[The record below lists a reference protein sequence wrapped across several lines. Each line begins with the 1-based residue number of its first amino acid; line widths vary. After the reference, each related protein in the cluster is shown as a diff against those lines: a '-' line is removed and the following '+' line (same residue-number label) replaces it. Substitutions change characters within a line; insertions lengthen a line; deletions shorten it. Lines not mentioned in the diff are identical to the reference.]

1 MDTRSAILPTA
12 ALILVLAIA
21 PSPVDAQSG
30 RVTVWNGVYSRAQAE
45 RGRAAYERNCDRCHA
60 PDLMGVEDNSLLGD
74 FSPRFSIAGP
84 EFMERWREDRLLSLY
99 DYLRRGMPPRNEPGV
114 RVTPLPA
121 GEYLD
126 IIAHMMQVN
135 GFPPGTRELNTSDLP
150 RVRIEARDGP
160 RPLPGFSFVQI
171 VGCLTQFEPGLWQL
185 SSAVEPVRIREMTAP
200 TEQDT
205 SAAAREPFG
214 PYAFDLENL
223 GYVGRDF
230 SPFAH
235 EGTRMLA
242 RGVLIRQ
249 PPLLRIDV
257 RALVSLGQECE

>member
-1 MDTRSAILPTA
+1 MAIRLAILLTA
-12 ALILVLAIA
+12 ALPLVLALS
-21 PSPVDAQSG
+21 PSLLDAQSG
-30 RVTVWNGVYSRAQAE
+30 RVTVWNGVYSRAQAD
-45 RGRAAYERNCDRCHA
+45 RGQAAYQSSCMRCHA
-60 PDLMGVEDNSLLGD
+60 ADLLGVEDNSELGD
-74 FSPRFSIAGP
+74 FSPRFAIAGP

-99 DYLRRGMPPRNEPGV
+99 DYLRRGMPPRNEPGAQ
-114 RVTPLPA
+114 VTPLPQSEA
-121 GEYLD
+121 LD

-135 GFPPGTRELNTSDLP
+135 GFPPGTDDLRTSDLP

-160 RPLPGFSFVQI
+160 QPLPGFSFVQI

-185 SSAVEPVRIREMTAP
+185 SSAVEPVRIREMTDP
-200 TEQDT
+200 TDRDT
-205 SAAAREPFG
+205 SAAAEEPFG

-223 GYVGRDF
+223 GYVGSAF
-230 SPFAH
+230 SPGVD

-257 RALVSLGQECE
+257 RALVSLGQVCE